1 MLFLDASK
9 TFLQNLGEQAETVS
23 DYGSSP
29 TGYVRESGISMPYL
43 IALKNVLKQAVPN
56 VRSWRLNQALRL
68 PAGTCESS
76 AVAGG
81 APAILVQLLPLKVLL
96 MGPQDPDMK

>member
-1 MLFLDASK
+1 M
-9 TFLQNLGEQAETVS
+9 S

-29 TGYVRESGISMPYL
+29 TGYVRDSALCMPYL

-56 VRSWRLNQALRL
+56 VRFWRLNQALRL
-68 PAGTCESS
+68 PAGTCECSPL
-76 AVAGG
+76 AGG

-96 MGPQDPDMK
+96 TGPQDPDMK